1 MNANI
6 IFLKQAYICGVSTAH
21 ASRFV
26 KLTNALATLI
36 ILGQEIQ
43 LSSPAELSS
52 DGIAC

>member
-1 MNANI
+1 MVASI
-6 IFLKQAYICGVSTAH
+6 IFMKQADICGVFTAH

-26 KLTNALATLI
+26 RLTNAFATFI